1 MDKFYKAIIRPAMV
15 YHIECWTSKVQL
27 LPSYKN
33 KPRYPQIDED
43 RRDVDVKM
51 DMQSYKIKQDN
62 K

>member
-1 MDKFYKAIIRPAMV
+1 MDKFYKAIIRPEMV
-15 YHIECWTSKVQL
+15 YHIECQTSKVQL

-33 KPRYPQIDED
+33 KPSYSQIDED
-43 RRDVDVKM
+43 HRDVDVKM